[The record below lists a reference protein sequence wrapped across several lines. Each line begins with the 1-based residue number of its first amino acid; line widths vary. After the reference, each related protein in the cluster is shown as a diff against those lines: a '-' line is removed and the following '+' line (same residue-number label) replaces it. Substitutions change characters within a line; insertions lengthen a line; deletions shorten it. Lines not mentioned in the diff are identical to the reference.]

1 MIEPFDIWKWCG
13 RYCFVAFSFLLALF
27 NLVEGQRVAMR
38 QLKAVV
44 MSVAN
49 VSFTDTQLAATV
61 ILISVESNCAIFAQ
75 RSLIARAL

>member
-1 MIEPFDIWKWCG
+1 M
-13 RYCFVAFSFLLALF
+13 AFSFLLALF

-49 VSFTDTQLAATV
+49 VSFTDTQLGATV
-61 ILISVESNCAIFAQ
+61 ILISVESNCAIFF
-75 RSLIARAL
+75 SKELDSESALSVKFEI